1 MRNTPGQKPSDS
13 HATGAQPA
21 LGTIAIDRR
30 SSAQYA
36 AANSGEVSSVGA
48 GVETTPPW
56 TQSEKLAAKSKLL
69 SRPRRRLKGVLQGT
83 RRSVLDYVPLS
94 SILLNPANPR
104 KHSRQQINALAQ
116 SIESF
121 GFNAPILVD
130 GENRVVAGHARLEA
144 ARLSGLQEV
153 PVIRLEHLSEKQ
165 AKAYMLAD
173 NKLTDRSGWDD
184 AKVAIILKDLSEMA
198 LEFEIEATGFETAEI
213 DLRIQSLDP
222 SENGTDSADEFEGL
236 AGPPVSRLADLWS
249 LGPHNLVCGSAL
261 DSHVYGVLLGAEK
274 ASAVFTDPP
283 YNVSMNGHAG
293 GKGRRKHREFPMA
306 SGEMTED
313 AFRRFLEGAL
323 GLAAAHSVEEA
334 ISFACM
340 DWRHSPEIQG
350 AIRVIG
356 CEIVN
361 LCVWVKTNGG
371 MGSLYRSRHEL
382 VFVYGR
388 TGVAHT
394 NNVQLG
400 KFGRNRTNVWNYPGM
415 SAFTRRGRTR
425 GLDMHPTVKPIA
437 MVSDAILDV
446 TRRGDIVLDPFCGSG
461 TTLLAAERTGRR
473 AYAIELDPGYV
484 DTAIERWQRMT
495 GRSAVH
501 ATGKTFDEMRSE
513 RLARI
518 EGGVDL

>member
-1 MRNTPGQKPSDS
+1 MPKAQIDEGRPNTETHS
-13 HATGAQPA
+13 
-21 LGTIAIDRR
+21 
-30 SSAQYA
+30 
-36 AANSGEVSSVGA
+36 VS
-48 GVETTPPW
+48 E
-56 TQSEKLAAKSKLL
+56 
-69 SRPRRRLKGVLQGT
+69 SRPTAAPWMPPKPKAPSQSLNKLRRRTQGAARKT
-83 RRSVLDYVPLS
+83 RRSVVEYVPLA
-94 SILLNPANPR
+94 SILPNPTNPR
-104 KHSRQQINALAQ
+104 RHSRQQINALAH
-116 SIESF
+116 SIQAF
-121 GFNAPILVD
+121 GFNAPILID
-130 GENRVVAGHARLEA
+130 RENRILAGHGRLEA
-144 ARLSGLQEV
+144 AGLIGLEEV
-153 PVIRLEHLSEKQ
+153 PVIRLEHLTEQQ

-222 SENGTDSADEFEGL
+222 SEDVTDSADEFEGS
-236 AGPPVSRLADLWS
+236 AGPPVSRLADLWR
-249 LGPHNLVCGSAL
+249 LGPHSLLCGSSL
-261 DSHVYGVLLGAEK
+261 DSHAYGVLLSGEK

-283 YNVSMNGHAG
+283 YNVPMKGHAG
-293 GKGRRKHREFPMA
+293 GKGRRQHREFPMA
-306 SGEMTED
+306 SGEMTQEG
-313 AFRRFLEGAL
+313 FRRFLEDAL

-350 AIRVIG
+350 AIGGIG
-356 CEIVN
+356 CEILNV
-361 LCVWVKTNGG
+361 CVWVKTNGG
-371 MGSLYRSRHEL
+371 LGSLYRSQHEF

-388 TGVAHT
+388 AGVPHI

-415 SAFTRRGRTR
+415 NSFARRGRIR
-425 GLDMHPTVKPIA
+425 GLDMHPTLKPIA

-461 TTLLAAERTGRR
+461 TTILAAERTGRR

-484 DTAIERWQRMT
+484 DTAVERWQRMT
-495 GRSAVH
+495 GQSAVH

-513 RLARI
+513 RLASI
-518 EGGVDL
+518 EGSVGL

>member
-1 MRNTPGQKPSDS
+1 
-13 HATGAQPA
+13 
-21 LGTIAIDRR
+21 
-30 SSAQYA
+30 
-36 AANSGEVSSVGA
+36 
-48 GVETTPPW
+48 
-56 TQSEKLAAKSKLL
+56 
-69 SRPRRRLKGVLQGT
+69 
-83 RRSVLDYVPLS
+83 
-94 SILLNPANPR
+94 
-104 KHSRQQINALAQ
+104 
-116 SIESF
+116 
-121 GFNAPILVD
+121 
-130 GENRVVAGHARLEA
+130 
-144 ARLSGLQEV
+144 
-153 PVIRLEHLSEKQ
+153 
-165 AKAYMLAD
+165 MLAD

-213 DLRIQSLDP
+213 DLRVQSLDP
-222 SENGTDSADEFEGL
+222 SEDVADSADEFESS
-236 AGPPVSRLADLWS
+236 AGPPVSRLADRWR
-249 LGPHNLVCGSAL
+249 LGPHSLVCGSAL

-313 AFRRFLEGAL
+313 AFRGFLEDAL

-350 AIRVIG
+350 AIRGIG

-388 TGVAHT
+388 TGVARI

-415 SAFTRRGRTR
+415 NAFTRRGRTR

-446 TRRGDIVLDPFCGSG
+446 TRRGDIVLDPFSGSG
-461 TTLLAAERTGRR
+461 TTILAAERTGRR

-484 DTAIERWQRMT
+484 DTAVERWQRMT
-495 GRSAVH
+495 GQSAVH
-501 ATGKTFDEMRSE
+501 ANGKTFDEMRSE

>member
-1 MRNTPGQKPSDS
+1 VP
-13 HATGAQPA
+13 
-21 LGTIAIDRR
+21 
-30 SSAQYA
+30 
-36 AANSGEVSSVGA
+36 
-48 GVETTPPW
+48 ETTNEERNRHTKARSVFENQQSATPWPPKRSRP
-56 TQSEKLAAKSKLL
+56 TSKPL
-69 SRPRRRLKGVLQGT
+69 SRSRRRIKSVPRKT
-83 RRSVLDYVPLS
+83 RRSVLEYVSLA
-94 SILLNPANPR
+94 SILPNPINPR
-104 KHSRQQINALAQ
+104 THSRQQIDALAH
-116 SIESF
+116 SIEAF

-144 ARLSGLQEV
+144 ARLLGLQEV
-153 PVIRLEHLSEKQ
+153 PVIRLEHLSEQQ

-213 DLRIQSLDP
+213 DLRVQSLDP
-222 SENGTDSADEFEGL
+222 SEDVADSADEFEKS
-236 AGPPVSRLADLWS
+236 AGPPVSRLEDLWR
-249 LGPHNLVCGSAL
+249 LGPHSLFCGSSL
-261 DSHVYGVLLGAEK
+261 DSYVYGVLLSGEK

-283 YNVSMNGHAG
+283 YNVPVNGHAG

-313 AFRRFLEGAL
+313 AFRRFLEDAL
-323 GLAAAHSVEEA
+323 GLAAAHSLEEA

-350 AIRVIG
+350 AIRGIG
-356 CEIVN
+356 CEILN

-371 MGSLYRSRHEL
+371 MGSLYRSQHEF
-382 VFVYGR
+382 VFVYGKP
-388 TGVAHT
+388 GIAHI

-415 SAFTRRGRTR
+415 NSFTRRGRTR

-437 MVSDAILDV
+437 MVSGAILDV

-461 TTLLAAERTGRR
+461 TTILAAERTGRR

-484 DTAIERWQRMT
+484 DTAVERWQRMT
-495 GRSAVH
+495 GQSAVH
-501 ATGKTFDEMRSE
+501 ANGKTFDEMRSE
-513 RLARI
+513 RLVSV
-518 EGGVDL
+518 EGDADQ

>member
-1 MRNTPGQKPSDS
+1 VPKTPYDEENPYDEDNRPTKARSVSENPRS
-13 HATGAQPA
+13 ATQWPPK
-21 LGTIAIDRR
+21 R
-30 SSAQYA
+30 SS
-36 AANSGEVSSVGA
+36 
-48 GVETTPPW
+48 P
-56 TQSEKLAAKSKLL
+56 KSKPP
-69 SRPRRRLKGVLQGT
+69 SRLRRRIKSVPRKT
-83 RRSVLDYVPLS
+83 RRYVVEYVPLA
-94 SILLNPANPR
+94 SILPNPINPR
-104 KHSRQQINALAQ
+104 KHSRQQVDALAR
-116 SIESF
+116 SIEAF

-130 GENRVVAGHARLEA
+130 SETRVVAGHARLEA
-144 ARLSGLQEV
+144 AGLLGLQEV
-153 PVIRLEHLSEKQ
+153 PVIRLEHLTEAQ

-184 AKVAIILKDLSEMA
+184 AKVAIVLKGLSEMA

-213 DLRIQSLDP
+213 DLRIQSCDP
-222 SENGTDSADEFEGL
+222 SEDASDSADDFEPWRGPAVSGL
-236 AGPPVSRLADLWS
+236 GDLWK
-249 LGPHNLVCGSAL
+249 LGPHSLLCGSSL
-261 DSHVYGVLLGAEK
+261 DSHVYGVLLNGEK

-283 YNVSMNGHAG
+283 YNVPMNGHAV

-313 AFRRFLEGAL
+313 AFRGFLEDAL
-323 GLAAAHSVEEA
+323 GLAAAHSLEKA

-350 AIRVIG
+350 AIRGIG
-356 CEIVN
+356 CEILN

-371 MGSLYRSRHEL
+371 MGSLYRSQHEF

-388 TGVAHT
+388 AGVAHI

-415 SAFTRRGRTR
+415 NSFTRRGRTR

-461 TTLLAAERTGRR
+461 TTILAAERTGRR

-484 DTAIERWQRMT
+484 DTAVERWQRMT
-495 GRSAVH
+495 GQSAVH
-501 ATGKTFDEMRSE
+501 ANGKTFDEMRSE
-513 RLARI
+513 RLVSV
-518 EGGVDL
+518 EGA

>member
-1 MRNTPGQKPSDS
+1 VPDTTNEERNRHTKARSVFENQQSATPWPPKRSRLTSKP
-13 HATGAQPA
+13 
-21 LGTIAIDRR
+21 L
-30 SSAQYA
+30 SS
-36 AANSGEVSSVGA
+36 
-48 GVETTPPW
+48 
-56 TQSEKLAAKSKLL
+56 L
-69 SRPRRRLKGVLQGT
+69 RRRIKSAPRTT
-83 RRSVLDYVPLS
+83 RRSVVEYVPLA
-94 SILLNPANPR
+94 SIFPNPVNPR
-104 KHSRQQINALAQ
+104 THSRQQIKALAH
-116 SIESF
+116 SIEAF

-144 ARLSGLQEV
+144 ARLLGLQEV
-153 PVIRLEHLSEKQ
+153 PVIRLKHLSEQQ

-184 AKVAIILKDLSEMA
+184 AKVSIILKDLSEMA

-222 SENGTDSADEFEGL
+222 SEDVADSADEFEGP
-236 AGPPVSRLADLWS
+236 AGPPVSRLTDLWR
-249 LGPHNLVCGSAL
+249 LGPHSLVCGSSL
-261 DSHVYGVLLGAEK
+261 DSHVYGVLLSGEK
-274 ASAVFTDPP
+274 ASAVFSDPP
-283 YNVSMNGHAG
+283 YNVPMKGHAG

-313 AFRRFLEGAL
+313 AFRRFLEDAL

-350 AIRVIG
+350 AIRGIG
-356 CEIVN
+356 CEILN

-371 MGSLYRSRHEL
+371 MGSLYRSQHEF
-382 VFVYGR
+382 VFVYGKV
-388 TGVAHT
+388 GVGHI

-415 SAFTRRGRTR
+415 NSFTRRGRTR

-446 TRRGDIVLDPFCGSG
+446 TRRRDIILDPFCGSG
-461 TTLLAAERTGRR
+461 TTILAAERTGRR

-484 DTAIERWQRMT
+484 DTAVERWQRMT
-495 GRSAVH
+495 GQPAVH
-501 ATGKTFDEMRSE
+501 ANGKTFDEIRSE
-513 RLARI
+513 RFASV
-518 EGGVDL
+518 EEDAD